1 MVAQGITPCCLDNLI
16 VDSSERVAAF
26 NIDISICIIATY
38 LICDFIYRH
47 SIFPFVSAVADQ
59 ALYIPLTLSKEPA

>member
-47 SIFPFVSAVADQ
+47 SIFPFCLGRS
-59 ALYIPLTLSKEPA
+59 